1 MADLTLY
8 HKPTCSKSREAKRIL
23 DESGIPYDVVLYM
36 EDPPSL
42 EDLQAIAKKLDG
54 EPKELMRPK
63 EAIEAGFEMDRGHSD
78 DDVLAFVAKHPAA
91 LQRPIVVTPDRAVIG
106 RPTEKVEDLVE
117 ETLRS

>member
-23 DESGIPYDVVLYM
+23 DESGTPYDLVLYM

-42 EDLQAIAKKLDG
+42 EELQAIAKKLDG
-54 EPKELMRPK
+54 DPKELMRVK
-63 EAIEAGFEMDRGHSD
+63 EAIEAGFEWEREHSD

-91 LQRPIVVTPDRAVIG
+91 LQRPILVTPDRAVIG
-106 RPTEKVEDLVE
+106 RPTEKVEELVAGK
-117 ETLRS
+117 LSS